1 VRCPLLVI
9 CGADDKFIPAKTV
22 ARVARRYGAP
32 LRVIPGRGHMIV
44 LEPGW
49 RDLAGIIAEWFDA
62 IAARRD

>member
-1 VRCPLLVI
+1 
-9 CGADDKFIPAKTV
+9 
-22 ARVARRYGAP
+22 
-32 LRVIPGRGHMIV
+32 VIPGRGHMIV